1 MLGYVQKAEMHSFP
15 LMYIMG
21 GGLIWSSGLKKG
33 FSPKKC
39 NVVKSLIVSWGP
51 KRPFLAIDTSNRSK
65 WVGHWLDMV
74 GHCITHPGWFVW
86 AFGPPKKWHRV
97 AQEI

>member
-21 GGLIWSSGLKKG
+21 GLIWSSGSKKG

-39 NVVKSLIVSWGP
+39 NVVKSLIVSWGQ
-51 KRPFLAIDTSNRSK
+51 KDRQTDKESY
-65 WVGHWLDMV
+65 
-74 GHCITHPGWFVW
+74 
-86 AFGPPKKWHRV
+86 
-97 AQEI
+97 